1 MTCDNTQKG
10 VRGSGRHYPY
20 LQITKHLPLGR
31 QTLQVEVIEGKFK
44 FKDLFSDFKKYEEQ

>member
-10 VRGSGRHYPY
+10 VRGSGRHDPY

-44 FKDLFSDFKKYEEQ
+44 FKDLFSDFKKYKEQ